1 MEWPGK
7 KENKSRE
14 RRQGKRAA
22 KDEDREVFE
31 AQVFLIWSRLFTV
44 GLPSGFHQG
53 FMYNLT

>member
-14 RRQGKRAA
+14 REETRKKRGISG

-31 AQVFLIWSRLFTV
+31 AQVFLI
-44 GLPSGFHQG
+44 
-53 FMYNLT
+53 